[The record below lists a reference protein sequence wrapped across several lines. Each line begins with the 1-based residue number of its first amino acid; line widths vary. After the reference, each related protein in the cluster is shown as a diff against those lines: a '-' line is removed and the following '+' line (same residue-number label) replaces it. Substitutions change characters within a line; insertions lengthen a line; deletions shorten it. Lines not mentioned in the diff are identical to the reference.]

1 MRYTGGSGQKTIKTI
16 TRPCRGA
23 QKVKLTFTDRK
34 KICKTLRNVKEMLTL
49 QQVIDLGE
57 LAFWDLL
64 CLEGHVSLDYPGGRK
79 IYHALSYTIH
89 LRGLG
94 AGLGDEMPS
103 DAEEFDYV
111 DYYLKQLPLE
121 AKFEAFVSLL
131 DKTISLCKKGCRP
144 RRHPF

>member
-1 MRYTGGSGQKTIKTI
+1 MGFAMLGGS
-16 TRPCRGA
+16 
-23 QKVKLTFTDRK
+23 
-34 KICKTLRNVKEMLTL
+34 
-49 QQVIDLGE
+49 
-57 LAFWDLL
+57 
-64 CLEGHVSLDYPGGRK
+64 CLNAIIPAVEE
-79 IYHALSYTIH
+79 IYHALSYVIH
-89 LRGLG
+89 LKRIC